1 MNSAS
6 YRKLKLTRSNNG
18 RASLYFLMAIYYG
31 DAQAESV
38 FLGAASA
45 AFVLGVL
52 GYEYPRPFYG

>member
-1 MNSAS
+1 M
-6 YRKLKLTRSNNG
+6 
-18 RASLYFLMAIYYG
+18 YFLMAIFYG
-31 DAQAESV
+31 DSQAESV